1 MTKLIDERTMEGQ
14 EQLVINYVEANGGF
28 SVFWVTEHQQ
38 RAYAATRLM
47 KRGVLKETRKAGF
60 PWHALEVVGEEK

>member
-1 MTKLIDERTMEGQ
+1 MTKLIDERTLEGQ

-28 SVFWVTEHQQ
+28 SIFWVTEHKK
-38 RAYAATRLM
+38 RAHAAMRLL

-60 PWHALEVVGEEK
+60 PWLALEVVGETK